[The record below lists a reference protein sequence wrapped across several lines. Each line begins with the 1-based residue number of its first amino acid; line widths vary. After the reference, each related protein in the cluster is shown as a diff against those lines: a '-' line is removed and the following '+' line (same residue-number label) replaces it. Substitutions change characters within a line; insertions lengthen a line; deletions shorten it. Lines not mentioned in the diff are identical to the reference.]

1 MRGFARAALG
11 VGLFTLLATLNSG
24 GYRYGAAD
32 QAFYIPA
39 ILDALNPAL
48 FPRDGA
54 LVGPQARFFF
64 IDEIVAGGIRV
75 LGGSIESWFLAGYLL
90 SLIVLALSLGALG
103 RTVFSSPLAVTTLL
117 AIYTLKHRIAK
128 TGVNTLEGYFHPRVL
143 VFAAGVAAV
152 TLYLRGRPWL
162 ALGLV
167 ALAGLLHPTTAAFFV
182 LLIGTAAW
190 VTEPRA
196 RRALTAIGLVAA
208 LTFAWLVTV
217 GPWRDA
223 LVPMDDEWRRLLS
236 SKDYLFPVE
245 VWPLS
250 AWAINLATAGIAILG
265 LAARLPR
272 RLVRRSAVREGGSV
286 IAEAGQ
292 RMGLPRRSVPAKA
305 GTATPRERG
314 LLAGAVVLIALFI
327 VTLPAVEMGLA
338 LAVQLQIS
346 RVFWLLELLAMIP
359 LVWWLVDRP
368 AALGRTGRRVAIGVT
383 SVLVAAAAVRGG
395 YVAFVEREPAVFRYS
410 LPESDWSAAMRWI
423 QTQTP
428 IDAHILADPGHAF
441 LYGYPVRFIGRDVYL
456 EDVKDTA
463 MALYNRVAAA
473 RVISRLRDLGDF
485 STLTADRAQSLA
497 TIYNLDYLVTTQPLA
512 LPEVAV
518 FGRFHIYRLTPR

>member
-1 MRGFARAALG
+1 MRGFARAAIG

-39 ILDALNPAL
+39 ILDALDPAL

-90 SLIVLALSLGALG
+90 SLILLALSLGALG
-103 RTVFSSPLAVTTLL
+103 RTVFSSSLAVTTLL

-143 VFAAGVAAV
+143 VFAAGVAGV
-152 TLYLRGRPWL
+152 TLYLRGRTWL

-190 VTEPRA
+190 VTEPRD
-196 RRALTAIGLVAA
+196 RRTLTAIGLVAA

-250 AWAINLATAGIAILG
+250 AWAINLATAAIAILG
-265 LAARLPR
+265 LAARLPHR
-272 RLVRRSAVREGGSV
+272 PVHRSAMREGESV
-286 IAEAGQ
+286 
-292 RMGLPRRSVPAKA
+292 LAKA
-305 GTATPRERG
+305 GERG
-314 LLAGAVVLIALFI
+314 LLAGAIVLLALFI

-463 MALYNRVAAA
+463 MALYNRAAAA

-485 STLTADRAQSLA
+485 STLTAEHAQSLA
-497 TIYNLDYLVTTQPLA
+497 MTYDLDYLVTAQSLS
-512 LPEVAV
+512 LPEAAA
-518 FGRFHIYRLTPR
+518 FGRFHIYHLR